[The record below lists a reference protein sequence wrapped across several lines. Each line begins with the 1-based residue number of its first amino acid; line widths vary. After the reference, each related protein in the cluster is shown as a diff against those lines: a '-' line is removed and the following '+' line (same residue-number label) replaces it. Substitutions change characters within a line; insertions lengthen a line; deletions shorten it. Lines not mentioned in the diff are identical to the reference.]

1 MAQPKHI
8 PSQQQTLLQP
18 AANAVTQTRKSNGV
32 NLMKK
37 LQKGFTLIELMIVIA
52 IIGIL
57 AAIALPAYQDYIAR
71 SQMSEAMN
79 LAGGQ
84 KAAVT
89 EYRSNRGTWPSDNA
103 AAGIAAPTDITGKY
117 VANVTVTGTTSAGT
131 IVATMKGSDVSDKI
145 KSATLTLTGTETDGA
160 YKWACQSSASSK
172 YLPSSC
178 RDS

>member
-18 AANAVTQTRKSNGV
+18 AANAVIQTRKTNGV

-71 SQMSEAMN
+71 SQMTEGFN

-84 KAAVT
+84 KGALSEFYADKGRWPTSNT
-89 EYRSNRGTWPSDNA
+89 EAGVA
-103 AAGIAAPTDITGKY
+103 AASQITGKY
-117 VANVTVTGTTSAGT
+117 VANVAVAGSVLT
-131 IVATMKGSDVSDKI
+131 ATMKSSNVPKGIQGKKVI
-145 KSATLTLTGTETDGA
+145 LTGTVAANPKDQGS
-160 YKWACQSSASSK
+160 YQWACSSDASSK
-172 YLPSSC
+172 YLPASC
-178 RDS
+178 R